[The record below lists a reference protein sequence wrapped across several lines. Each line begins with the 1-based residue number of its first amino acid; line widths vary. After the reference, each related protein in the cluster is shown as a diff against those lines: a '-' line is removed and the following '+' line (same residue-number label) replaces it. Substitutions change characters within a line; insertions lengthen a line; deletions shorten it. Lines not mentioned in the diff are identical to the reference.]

1 MCYAVPPDLYQ
12 GCFDA
17 MTAKIVV
24 ALGLVAVVVVAVIV
38 AGALAWRGAIPTP
51 GPLAALLPGT
61 ARTPEYTARFYPPD
75 TLAYAWFTLA
85 PGQGQTDHMRD
96 IWARFNELTAFRDI
110 KNDWQRDFE
119 EQTGIEFVADV
130 MSWAGPE
137 VAAGLLDFKSGLNA
151 PVGAAVIGVRD
162 REAADDFLEEWLD
175 YLEDYENADFDYGS
189 YLGVDIIVAEDD
201 FQAYA
206 LADDWLVFAT
216 SESALEIMLDR
227 IVGDTDASLATD
239 DGFLAAQAD
248 LPGRRFASFY
258 VDYQQTADLWDYFA
272 ASEFGTGSITTFGR
286 QSPGWLAAAATWVER
301 GIVLEAVTPLGI
313 DYPLQIAN
321 LSDPA
326 SLLPDDT
333 MAFLAGSFDPD
344 INRWRDALA
353 PYQLGDVLPDPDD
366 LDEINAGLA
375 AFRIMRPA
383 ARLPQ
388 ARYDS
393 SLVELLDLGLELVRD
408 FTRID
413 LEDDLFAH
421 LGGQAIFAISEFDF
435 DAVAS
440 SPETVPIELVA
451 MLSYRADGAAG
462 LQNTMENIVDLID
475 EYQFLNAPGDR
486 ANIRAP
492 NDAIVFPIPG
502 AAYAPGYVLHDGYL
516 TLGSTAQALEAIAAR
531 QQGAGATLSDDAE
544 YRRAVSYL
552 PGPRQFLGFVN
563 LRRIIRQTDAAGLD
577 IGYDQYRILQNGLG
591 VAAIGSY
598 WPHCQDYGD
607 RDECPVADVGRHTLA
622 LTLFPE

>member
-1 MCYAVPPDLYQ
+1 M
-12 GCFDA
+12 
-17 MTAKIVV
+17 
-24 ALGLVAVVVVAVIV
+24 
-38 AGALAWRGAIPTP
+38 
-51 GPLAALLPGT
+51 
-61 ARTPEYTARFYPPD
+61 
-75 TLAYAWFTLA
+75 
-85 PGQGQTDHMRD
+85 
-96 IWARFNELTAFRDI
+96 
-110 KNDWQRDFE
+110 
-119 EQTGIEFVADV
+119 
-130 MSWAGPE
+130 
-137 VAAGLLDFKSGLNA
+137 
-151 PVGAAVIGVRD
+151 
-162 REAADDFLEEWLD
+162 
-175 YLEDYENADFDYGS
+175 
-189 YLGVDIIVAEDD
+189 
-201 FQAYA
+201 
-206 LADDWLVFAT
+206 
-216 SESALEIMLDR
+216 
-227 IVGDTDASLATD
+227 
-239 DGFLAAQAD
+239 AAQAA

-272 ASEFGTGSITTFGR
+272 PGEFGTGRITTFGR

-353 PYQLGDVLPDPDD
+353 SYQLGDVLPDPDA

-440 SPETVPIELVA
+440 SPESVPIELAA
-451 MLSYRADGAAG
+451 MLSYRSDGAAG

-475 EYQFLNAPGDR
+475 EYQFLDAPGDR
-486 ANIRAP
+486 ENIGAP
-492 NDAIVFPIPG
+492 NDAIVFPIAG
-502 AAYAPGYVLHDGYL
+502 AYAPGYVLHDGYL

-563 LRRIIRQTDAAGLD
+563 LRRIIRQTDAADLD

-591 VAAIGSY
+591 VAAVSSY

-607 RDECPVADVGRHTLA
+607 RDECPVADGDVGRHA
-622 LTLFPE
+622 IVLTLFPE